1 MEAFRELRRNEI
13 RTRIEQIA
21 EETATRHGVVLVDA
35 DLVKE
40 SGQEYLRV
48 AVDKPGGVT
57 TQDCEAVSRDLGRLI
72 EDLDLVP
79 WQYTLEVS
87 SPGLERILR
96 KDREFKHFA
105 GRSIEVTLYAAI
117 DGKKRFSGVLRSFDG
132 DIVTVDVQGG
142 EMVSFPR
149 EAIARARLV
158 YEPRR

>member
-21 EETATRHGVVLVDA
+21 EETAARHGVALVDA

-40 SGQEYLRV
+40 AGHEYLRV

-57 TQDCEAVSRDLGRLI
+57 TQDCEAVSRDLDHVI
-72 EDLDLVP
+72 DDLDLVP

-87 SPGLERILR
+87 SPGLERVLR

-105 GRSIEVTLYAAI
+105 GRSVEVTLFSPR
-117 DGKKRFSGVLRSFDG
+117 DGKKQFSGVLRSFDG
-132 DIVTVDVQGG
+132 GIVTVTVEDG
-142 EMVSFPR
+142 EMISFPR